1 MTTTGHNLLQAILAD
16 PGDDALR
23 LVYADWLEEQGDDR
37 DRWRA
42 TMMRGTWWKG
52 GPARYHSTFPE
63 FAFLYG
69 ERSKSPHV
77 TIDGEPYFGEPT
89 TAATVT
95 IRRGFAEELD
105 CTCQQWLAH
114 GPALVRAHPLVRV
127 GLTDKDCRWVP
138 DATGGDQVF
147 NWLRVGS
154 LTDGTYHPEILAPV
168 AYQDRVQLPDIL
180 WHEVLK
186 TSICPD
192 NTHWAGFTTNEDA
205 INALSS
211 ACLAWA
217 RATEPV

>member
-1 MTTTGHNLLQAILAD
+1 MTNTGHNLLQAILAD

-77 TIDGEPYFGEPT
+77 TIDGEPYFGEPA

-95 IRRGFAEELD
+95 IRRSFAEELD
-105 CTCQQWLAH
+105 CTCQQWLTH
-114 GPALVRAHPLVRV
+114 GPALVRAHPLARV
-127 GLTDKDCRWVP
+127 GLTDRRSLEASDGFGWCCYPGSFYAMEHNP
-138 DATGGDQVF
+138 DHLPESLFQRLPPISFD
-147 NWLRVGS
+147 GS
-154 LTDGTYHPEILAPV
+154 NYCLFS
-168 AYQDRVQLPDIL
+168 
-180 WHEVLK
+180 
-186 TSICPD
+186 TSQ
-192 NTHWAGFTTNEDA
+192 DA
-205 INALSS
+205 IDALSS

-217 RATEPV
+217 RATGSA